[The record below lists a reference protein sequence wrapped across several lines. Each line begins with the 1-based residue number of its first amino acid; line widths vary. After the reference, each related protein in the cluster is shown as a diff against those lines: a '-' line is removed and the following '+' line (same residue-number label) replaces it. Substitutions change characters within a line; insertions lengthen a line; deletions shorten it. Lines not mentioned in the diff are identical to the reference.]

1 MANKERLYYFDNF
14 RAIAIAIIV
23 LGHCYTGWDIANYY
37 EKVIANSITGG
48 TALFVFISG
57 FFLHH
62 IFYRR
67 NIGYVDF
74 IIKKFVAVGLP
85 YLVLSSSYMILYFFV
100 KHDVP
105 THSSLEGSPIW
116 EVVITNFVTGRT
128 LVAYWYI
135 PFAHLIFALTPFFYS
150 FIKSKVETQIILT
163 VTLFILSSTVFW
175 RPIDGMNPIHS
186 VLYFT
191 PFYLLGI
198 IFSLN
203 FLRFIDII
211 IKYKALL
218 FLMWVGCLFV
228 MNSLAQ
234 VGNLSKGLSMSFEGI
249 DLMVMQKIILI
260 FLLIAVLYESLNYKI
275 KILDFIAKNSFP
287 IFFIHGWVLALG
299 NFVFEFKVDNFF
311 EVFVVFLLVMG
322 VFLVVSVT
330 VKAVLNEKSK
340 FVIGV

>member
-23 LGHCYTGWDIANYY
+23 LGHCYMGWDKAHYY
-37 EKVIANSITGG
+37 EKVISNSITGG
-48 TALFVFISG
+48 TTLFVFISG

-85 YLVLSSSYMILYFFV
+85 YLFLSSFFMILYFFV

-116 EVVITNFVTGRT
+116 EVVMTNFVTGRT
-128 LVAYWYI
+128 LTAYWYI
-135 PFAHLIFALTPFFYS
+135 PFALLIFALTPIFYS
-150 FIKSKVETQIILT
+150 FIKTKVEIQIILT
-163 VTLFILSSTVFW
+163 ASLFILSSTVFW
-175 RPIDGMNPIHS
+175 RPIAGMNPFHS
-186 VLYFT
+186 MLYFT

-203 FLRFIDII
+203 FLRIIDIL

-218 FLMWVGCLFV
+218 FLIWVGCLVV

-234 VGNLSKGLSMSFEGI
+234 VGNLSKDLSMSFEGI
-249 DLMVMQKIILI
+249 DLMVIQKIILI
-260 FLLIAVLYESLNYKI
+260 FLLIAVLYDSFDYKI
-275 KILDFIAKNSFP
+275 KLLDFLAKNSFP
-287 IFFIHGWVLALG
+287 VFFIHGCVIALV
-299 NFVFEFKVDNFF
+299 NIIFEFKADNFF

-322 VFLVVSVT
+322 VSLIVSVT
-330 VKAVLNEKSK
+330 VKAVLKEKSK
-340 FVIGV
+340 IVIGV